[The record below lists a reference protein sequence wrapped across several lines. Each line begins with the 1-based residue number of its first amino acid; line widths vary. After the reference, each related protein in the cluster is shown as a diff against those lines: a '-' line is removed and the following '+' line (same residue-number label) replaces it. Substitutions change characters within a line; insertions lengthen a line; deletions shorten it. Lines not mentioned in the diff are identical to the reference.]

1 MGSVT
6 RGTMRGGPSKRKA
19 QVVIFNS
26 FSMLL
31 ALIWTIQLV
40 RTIHAEAE
48 SVNLA
53 AAEDTGYLATINPFQ
68 YEEGRETFGV
78 LISVAWLKMTSH
90 VSRSQFRSGR
100 SLPAPRRLVM
110 TSLYLSI
117 TPLLLTL
124 VCILRCQTNTDSCL
138 AVMGL

>member
-1 MGSVT
+1 MNSILEN
-6 RGTMRGGPSKRKA
+6 MWWKA

-31 ALIWTIQLV
+31 ALIWTIQLVRTRVMLANVATGCLMSCYHVFSCMLQV

-68 YEEGRETFGV
+68 
-78 LISVAWLKMTSH
+78 
-90 VSRSQFRSGR
+90 VSRVC
-100 SLPAPRRLVM
+100 LVNH
-110 TSLYLSI
+110 
-117 TPLLLTL
+117 L
-124 VCILRCQTNTDSCL
+124 VKT
-138 AVMGL
+138 G